1 VRRAPAEA
9 DLGLREPDL
18 GPDQGPV
25 LERAGRGGPAV
36 AFQFRDPAVGKL
48 PGAGE
53 LLLGPVEVSAFPGVV
68 TELVGLHDL
77 AAQAPVLAVQA
88 TGAGDQIPA
97 GTQIGRAS
105 CRESGRVPGAA
116 GPAEER
122 AK

>member
-1 VRRAPAEA
+1 FFFSSRRRHTRSKRDWSSDVCSS
-9 DLGLREPDL
+9 DL
-18 GPDQGPV
+18 
-25 LERAGRGGPAV
+25 
-36 AFQFRDPAVGKL
+36 DPAVGKL